1 MAKQAIDT
9 GQHITDH
16 PFVPT
21 TEWWT
26 RCKVCHLAEA
36 AHKASILSDPAEHV
50 KELVKNLGFL
60 GHTGPPDGS
69 YALGGSAVLALRGI
83 RPIRDLDV
91 YVSQGFY
98 RRLIMWEGWTEW
110 EPNPHDPVAFNRQK
124 YLMKVQDHITCT
136 AAREWKHQGAPQRIE
151 VQDFV
156 TEPEMVKGFP
166 CIPLHVIFE
175 WKKIVRRPKDVQDIQ
190 LIEEFLSR

>member
-1 MAKQAIDT
+1 MGKQIIDT

-36 AHKASILSDPAEHV
+36 AHKSSVLSDPAAHV
-50 KELVKNLGFL
+50 KDLVGNLGFL
-60 GHTGPPDGS
+60 NFQNVPNES
-69 YALGGSAVLALRGI
+69 YALGGSAVLALRGL
-83 RPIRDLDV
+83 RAIRDLDI
-91 YVSQGFY
+91 YVSPEFY
-98 RRLIMWEGWTEW
+98 RQLLGWNWTEW
-110 EPNPHDPVAFNRQK
+110 EPNPHDPVGFNRQK

-151 VQDFV
+151 VQEFI
-156 TEPEMVKGFP
+156 TEPEMVEGFP

-175 WKKIVRRPKDVQDIQ
+175 WKKIVGRPKDVQDIQ